1 MATFSLGDRVFVSG
15 TYHDISSGPKIGV
28 KGTVVDMEGYNYWVT
43 WDEAGWARGY
53 LHGEHDNVWA
63 VNESSLSLVTP
74 LSTLER
80 ICNKVIMLEQRHKKY
95 CSKMRG

>member
-1 MATFSLGDRVFVSG
+1 MATFSLGDRVFVSN
-15 TYHDISSGPKIGV
+15 TYYDISSGPKVGV
-28 KGTVVDMEGYNYWVT
+28 EGTVVDMAGFNYWVH
-43 WDEAGWARGY
+43 WDKEVWARGY
-53 LHGEHDNVWA
+53 SHGCHDNVWA
-63 VNESSLSLVTP
+63 VDESSLSLVTP